1 MPRRAQGGR
10 NGGRRGSSSRL
21 LRRGAVA
28 STGSAPPPPHARIP
42 RRWGL
47 SSAPSDPASYSS
59 VLSPLHDADGTRANS
74 NLRISVL

>member
-1 MPRRAQGGR
+1 M
-10 NGGRRGSSSRL
+10 
-21 LRRGAVA
+21 A

-59 VLSPLHDADGTRANS
+59 VPSPLHDADGTRANS